1 MKAAIFDLDGT
12 LIDSMWAWENL
23 AGDYL
28 VSIGV
33 EPPDNLKELI
43 KELSLLESCYYM
55 KENFLIQKSAEE
67 LNEDMENILEDY
79 YANKFELKPYAIETL
94 ESLKKRNVR
103 MCLATATDEKLVL
116 KTFERI
122 KIGHYFEFI
131 QTCNGVNIEK
141 NDPRFFELAIE
152 RLNCKPEDIW
162 VFEDALHCII
172 SAKKCGLNVVGV
184 SDESDKEDTEEKRKH
199 ADIYVENLN
208 ELIIDDLK

>member
-1 MKAAIFDLDGT
+1 
-12 LIDSMWAWENL
+12 
-23 AGDYL
+23 
-28 VSIGV
+28 
-33 EPPDNLKELI
+33 
-43 KELSLLESCYYM
+43 
-55 KENFLIQKSAEE
+55 
-67 LNEDMENILEDY
+67 
-79 YANKFELKPYAIETL
+79 
-94 ESLKKRNVR
+94 

-131 QTCNGVNIEK
+131 QTCNGVNIGK

-199 ADIYVENLN
+199 ADIYVDNLN